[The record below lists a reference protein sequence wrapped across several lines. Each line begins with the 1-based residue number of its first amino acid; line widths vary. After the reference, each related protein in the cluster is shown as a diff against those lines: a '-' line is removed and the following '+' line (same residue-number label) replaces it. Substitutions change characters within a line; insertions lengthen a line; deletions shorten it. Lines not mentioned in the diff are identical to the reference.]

1 MDITSILQGI
11 KGKVLDAAHFDLLK
25 HAYEL
30 QEQNISQL
38 KSNNEAI
45 KESNLLIQEKNKHIL
60 GEKAALESRVQELEA
75 TLAKFQ
81 TTKTASS
88 ELSAVALAV
97 LNKFKERDVTD
108 MYQRQL
114 TNLVPHTKIEVE
126 SALDELSELELLSF
140 GSVSYENGVNYYLTG
155 KGKKFLLAQF

>member
-30 QEQNISQL
+30 QEQNINQL

-45 KESNLLIQEKNKHIL
+45 KESNLLIQEKNKHIS
-60 GEKAALESRVQELEA
+60 GEMVALESRIQELEEA
-75 TLAKFQ
+75 LAKAQ
-81 TTKTASS
+81 VPETALNEPSS
-88 ELSAVALAV
+88 VALAV
-97 LNKFKERDVTD
+97 LGKFKERDVTD
-108 MYQRQL
+108 MYQHQIAHL
-114 TNLVPHTKIEVE
+114 LPHTNIEVE
-126 SALDELSELELLSF
+126 SALDELSELELISF